1 MVNSAEFAKRLGEIL
16 EYYGI
21 SAAAFSDMVAVNRS
35 TISHLLSGRNKP
47 SLEFVLKVLN
57 AFPEVE
63 LYWLLNGEGH
73 FPTHPKNQNSESPGG
88 MISKN
93 KTGPD
98 SIESQAKN
106 TSLLD
111 RVHNEESM
119 VQGAKSIQASAGH
132 SEDLDFGTVERI
144 VVFYKNGRFK
154 TYTP

>member
-1 MVNSAEFAKRLGEIL
+1 
-16 EYYGI
+16 
-21 SAAAFSDMVAVNRS
+21 
-35 TISHLLSGRNKP
+35 
-47 SLEFVLKVLN
+47 
-57 AFPEVE
+57 
-63 LYWLLNGEGH
+63 
-73 FPTHPKNQNSESPGG
+73 

-111 RVHNEESM
+111 HVHNEESM
-119 VQGAKSIQASAGH
+119 VKGAKSIKASAGH